1 MPTTGTV
8 ISVTGVIAMVLLTV
22 TAVLGI
28 LVNRRVRLPGLPR
41 FASLSVHRYASLLAL
56 AFLALHILTAVLV
69 SYAGIGVAAALIPFT
84 CAGDRLWIGIG
95 AVASDLVVA
104 LVVTSLLRRHIGR
117 RTWRALHW
125 LAYACWPAAMA
136 HSIGIGTGMRSG
148 RLLDLALACMLAVL
162 GAGAWRLAETVRG
175 PRGSRRAPVI
185 ISRPPAAVP
194 AQDQPSSLRL
204 HVDPI
209 GCTGHGL
216 CAELLPELITLDQWG
231 YPLLADD
238 RVPAYLAGRARR
250 AVTDCPALAL
260 RLAMAVTE
268 PAASDLAATDLAD
281 TQPGRSG
288 VQPTGG

>member
-22 TAVLGI
+22 VAVLGI

-41 FASLSVHRYASLLAL
+41 FASLSVHRYVSLLAL
-56 AFLALHILTAVLV
+56 AFLALHILTAVLA

-84 CAGDRLWIGIG
+84 SAGDRLWIGIG
-95 AVASDLVVA
+95 AVASDLMLA
-104 LVVTSLLRRHIGR
+104 LVATSLLRRHIGR

-136 HSIGIGTGMRSG
+136 HSIGIGTGMRAG
-148 RLLDLALACMLAVL
+148 RLLDLAIACMLAVL
-162 GAGAWRLAETVRG
+162 GAAAWRLVAAVRG
-175 PRGSRRAPVI
+175 PGAVRRAPVI
-185 ISRPPAAVP
+185 MPRPPAAVP
-194 AQDQPSSLRL
+194 AQELPSSLRL
-204 HVDPI
+204 SVDPI

-231 YPLLADD
+231 YPLLADGQ
-238 RVPAYLAGRARR
+238 VPAYLAGRARR

-260 RLAMAVTE
+260 RLARAEVTE
-268 PAASDLAATDLAD
+268 ATDVAAA
-281 TQPGRSG
+281 QPG
-288 VQPTGG
+288 P